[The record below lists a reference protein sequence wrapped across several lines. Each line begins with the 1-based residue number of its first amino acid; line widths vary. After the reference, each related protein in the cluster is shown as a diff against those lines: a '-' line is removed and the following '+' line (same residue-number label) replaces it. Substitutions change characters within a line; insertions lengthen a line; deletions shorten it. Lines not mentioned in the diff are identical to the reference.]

1 MHRGLIPGHCGS
13 HPPPHTW
20 TWWWPSSLGLWSQC
34 WYTTDE
40 LHCTHLLP
48 SRLGSTPSKVP
59 AAGTF
64 VPNWTTRGCCGGAG
78 RAAQRVCEDTSGGAE
93 VKAPRCPPALPG
105 GKPPRAPLQCW
116 ARAARLLQ
124 PPRGCDVLSLHST
137 GNCLRLA
144 EQRRPRAGREVPVAL
159 GGTWVCWWHR
169 DPREEPGG
177 LRHCS
182 SLPGGPAPGTAAHP
196 IAVIPPIPAS
206 HRGRTALRTA
216 MSPLQDSRAG
226 GCGAQC
232 LGLGADPL
240 WNAPALG
247 FRAAAVLQQRQGQM
261 AQGRSWAVAF
271 GVCGRAPR
279 R

>member
-1 MHRGLIPGHCGS
+1 M
-13 HPPPHTW
+13 
-20 TWWWPSSLGLWSQC
+20 
-34 WYTTDE
+34 
-40 LHCTHLLP
+40 
-48 SRLGSTPSKVP
+48 
-59 AAGTF
+59 
-64 VPNWTTRGCCGGAG
+64 
-78 RAAQRVCEDTSGGAE
+78 
-93 VKAPRCPPALPG
+93 
-105 GKPPRAPLQCW
+105 
-116 ARAARLLQ
+116 
-124 PPRGCDVLSLHST
+124 LSLHST

-177 LRHCS
+177 LRHRC
-182 SLPGGPAPGTAAHP
+182 SLPAGPAPGTAAHP

-279 R
+279 RWVLPSPRPSGRDGSCPWAAWQLHALRRWVAVGTQCCSSHCEDGVGCPSAARCQPEWRPGSAGGPVGCIAAVPVGGSGDGWESLSFLAVLGLWVCGSRGRPPSCSTNSRKAVGGLVLC